1 MGMPPLSLR
10 LGPRSGGIA
19 RGVGTTLTMPG
30 RWNLVVHLAPRG
42 ARAFDVAFVDV
53 VGL

>member
-1 MGMPPLSLR
+1 
-10 LGPRSGGIA
+10 
-19 RGVGTTLTMPG
+19 MPG

-42 ARAFDVAFVDV
+42 EPAFDVAFVDV